1 MKERLANRE
10 VAFFVMVLQKIRMCV
25 RSQSNYWIRLYS
37 IYQLNLK
44 YKLHKQLEATGMDQ
58 FTFTDMKKIKRKK
71 LGNVVPLEL
80 FRTIRL
86 IGLYQAL
93 PMNGKGTTLTIGR
106 KIGEEFGVTSVNEL
120 FELFEQL
127 KIGIPIITHEDDKG
141 MTIAVHDCFCEGLP
155 IMEGKMV
162 CDLEGAI
169 IEGALTKIRGKRVSV
184 REIKCNVNGDEYC
197 EYIVKY

>member
-1 MKERLANRE
+1 
-10 VAFFVMVLQKIRMCV
+10 
-25 RSQSNYWIRLYS
+25 
-37 IYQLNLK
+37 
-44 YKLHKQLEATGMDQ
+44 MDQ
-58 FTFTDMKKIKRKK
+58 FTFADMKKIKRKS

-106 KIGEEFGVTSVNEL
+106 KIGEEFGVASVDEL

-127 KIGIPIITHEDDKG
+127 KIGIPTIIDENDKG

-169 IEGALTKIRGKRVSV
+169 IEGALSKIRGSRVSV
-184 REIKCNVNGDEYC
+184 REVKCNVHGDEYC
-197 EYIVKY
+197 EYVVKY

>member
-1 MKERLANRE
+1 
-10 VAFFVMVLQKIRMCV
+10 
-25 RSQSNYWIRLYS
+25 
-37 IYQLNLK
+37 
-44 YKLHKQLEATGMDQ
+44 MDH
-58 FTFTDMKKIKRKK
+58 FTFADMKKIKREN
-71 LGNVVPLEL
+71 LGNAVPLEL

-120 FELFEQL
+120 FGLFEQM

-141 MTIAVHDCFCEGLP
+141 MSIAVHDCFCEGLP

-169 IEGALTKIRGKRVSV
+169 IEGALSKIRGKRVSV
-184 REIKCNVNGDEYC
+184 REVKCNVHGDECC

>member
-1 MKERLANRE
+1 
-10 VAFFVMVLQKIRMCV
+10 
-25 RSQSNYWIRLYS
+25 
-37 IYQLNLK
+37 
-44 YKLHKQLEATGMDQ
+44 MDQ
-58 FTFTDMKKIKRKK
+58 FTFADMKQIKRQN
-71 LGNVVPLEL
+71 LGSVVPLEL

-106 KIGEEFGVTSVNEL
+106 KIGEEFGVASVDEL

-127 KIGIPIITHEDDKG
+127 KIGIPTIIDEDDKG
-141 MTIAVHDCFCEGLP
+141 MTIVVHDCFCEGLP
-155 IMEGKMV
+155 VMEGKMV

-184 REIKCNVNGDEYC
+184 REVKCNVHGDEYC
-197 EYIVKY
+197 EYVVKY

>member
-1 MKERLANRE
+1 
-10 VAFFVMVLQKIRMCV
+10 
-25 RSQSNYWIRLYS
+25 
-37 IYQLNLK
+37 
-44 YKLHKQLEATGMDQ
+44 MDQ
-58 FTFTDMKKIKRKK
+58 FTFADMKKIKRTN

-106 KIGEEFGVTSVNEL
+106 KIGEELGVTSVDEL
-120 FELFEQL
+120 FDLFEEL
-127 KIGIPIITHEDDKG
+127 KIGIPRIIDEDDKG
-141 MTIAVHDCFCEGLP
+141 MTIAVNDCFCEGLP

-184 REIKCNVNGDEYC
+184 REVKCNVHGDECC
-197 EYIVKY
+197 EYVVKY

>member
-1 MKERLANRE
+1 
-10 VAFFVMVLQKIRMCV
+10 
-25 RSQSNYWIRLYS
+25 
-37 IYQLNLK
+37 
-44 YKLHKQLEATGMDQ
+44 MDH
-58 FTFTDMKKIKRKK
+58 FTFADMKQIKRQN
-71 LGNVVPLEL
+71 LGSVVPLEL

-106 KIGEEFGVTSVNEL
+106 KIGEEFGVASVDEL

-127 KIGIPIITHEDDKG
+127 KIGIPTIIDEDDKG
-141 MTIAVHDCFCEGLP
+141 MTIVVHDCFCEGLP
-155 IMEGKMV
+155 VMEGKMV

-184 REIKCNVNGDEYC
+184 REVKCNVHGDDYC
-197 EYIVKY
+197 EYVVKY

>member
-1 MKERLANRE
+1 
-10 VAFFVMVLQKIRMCV
+10 
-25 RSQSNYWIRLYS
+25 
-37 IYQLNLK
+37 
-44 YKLHKQLEATGMDQ
+44 MDH
-58 FTFTDMKKIKRKK
+58 FTFTDMKKIKREN
-71 LGNVVPLEL
+71 LGDAVPLEL

-120 FELFEQL
+120 FGLFEQM

-141 MTIAVHDCFCEGLP
+141 MSIAVHDCFCEGLP

-162 CDLEGAI
+162 CDLEGPLSKEHLAKYVGN
-169 IEGALTKIRGKRVSV
+169 EFPSGK
-184 REIKCNVNGDEYC
+184 
-197 EYIVKY
+197 